1 VRGRNARCAL
11 ERCLRKLPLPLP
23 ARGVGSTF
31 QSAFARRP
39 ARNRDNVTR
48 VAASSDRVIPTERA
62 CALSGGHPLLEVVEV
77 RDAGRVRVRL
87 RGDLDVASAPTV
99 TAALQRLREQGEHVL
114 LDLDA
119 VGFIDMS
126 GLRVVIAAARDGSRD
141 GWSFRITRG
150 SPQVRRLISLVELDG
165 QLPVDGSS
173 E

>member
-1 VRGRNARCAL
+1 M
-11 ERCLRKLPLPLP
+11 
-23 ARGVGSTF
+23 
-31 QSAFARRP
+31 
-39 ARNRDNVTR
+39 
-48 VAASSDRVIPTERA
+48 
-62 CALSGGHPLLEVVEV
+62 
-77 RDAGRVRVRL
+77 
-87 RGDLDVASAPTV
+87 ASAPTV

-126 GLRVVIAAARDGSRD
+126 GLRVVIAAAQEASRD
-141 GWSFRITRG
+141 GWSFRMTRG